1 VNRLVILCASAA
13 LAAGISSA
21 RSVRLRA
28 DGHLAQ
34 QLPEPRKQF
43 GAGVTGAFE
52 GWFTKKDGSR
62 WFLVGY
68 YNRNSRQDLEVP
80 VGPDNRIEPGGPDM
94 GQPTHFLPG
103 RQTGMFVVPV
113 PKTFGPD
120 DRLTWT
126 IVANGQS
133 ASIPL
138 RLHPDYVID
147 PFTEVAIGNTPPVVR
162 FEERAAG
169 IQGPIAQVDLAPART
184 ASVASPMALT
194 LWAADDM
201 KYLSSTGAP
210 VSGAR
215 PPVTITWS
223 KYRGP
228 GAVAFDKARPPV
240 EKLAESG
247 APFSGKAST
256 TATFSEPG
264 EYLLHVTANDYSGE
278 GGGGFVCCWTTAL
291 LKVNV
296 R

>member
-1 VNRLVILCASAA
+1 VKRLVFLCASVA
-13 LAAGISSA
+13 LIATSLVVG
-21 RSVRLRA
+21 
-28 DGHLAQ
+28 Q

-68 YNRNSRQDLEVP
+68 YNRNSRQALDVP
-80 VGPDNRIEPGGPDM
+80 LGPDNHIEPGGPDM

-147 PFTEVAIGNTPPVVR
+147 PFTEIAIGNTPPVVR
-162 FEERAAG
+162 FEEKGAAV
-169 IQGPIAQVDLAPART
+169 QGPIAQVEAAATRT
-184 ASVASPMALT
+184 ASVALPMTLM

-210 VSGAR
+210 VSTSR
-215 PPVTITWS
+215 PAVTITWS

-228 GAVAFDKARPPV
+228 GEVIFEKAKPPV
-240 EKLAESG
+240 DALSEAGK
-247 APFSGKAST
+247 APFNGKAT
-256 TATFSEPG
+256 TTVKFSEPG
-264 EYLLHVTANDYSGE
+264 DYVLHLTANDYSGE
-278 GGGGFVCCWTTAL
+278 GGGGFVCCWTTAVM
-291 LKVNV
+291 KVSV
-296 R
+296 SPR